1 VVSITDRIEA
11 DLIREQHSTSGPHE
25 SPPGHHS
32 LLMLARVRNL
42 HGP

>member
-25 SPPGHHS
+25 SLAGHHP
-32 LLMLARVRNL
+32 LLMFAPNP